1 MKKTITA
8 LLCVMLCLTV
18 LSGCGNSERYS
29 VQEREAIATAIS
41 MVEEKYNTDI
51 NESKYLYS
59 VGKQVSENEFV
70 ALDNNTAPE
79 EQYQNIISVSAMNN
93 HPDKGDTLL
102 SFAVIYNSLTKEIV
116 AIYINK

>member
-8 LLCVMLCLTV
+8 LLCIMLCLTV
-18 LSGCGNSERYS
+18 LSGCGNDRKYS
-29 VQEREAIATAIS
+29 AQEQEAITTAIS

-70 ALDNNTAPE
+70 ALDNDTVPE

-93 HPDKGDTLL
+93 HPENDDTLL
-102 SFAVIYNSLTKEIV
+102 TFAVMYNSLTKEIIS
-116 AIYINK
+116 IYINK